1 MRETYTRCCIE
12 INQHKVVCI
21 HNLAKVCP
29 VKCILQQGAKDQPNQ
44 TSYQMFPQTGQS
56 QTSQMDPQSDQH
68 TTSQMYPTG
77 GQGTYQQP
85 MQGDAKQDGGKYMN
99 YHVQAKM
106 KDGTDVEG
114 IITHMDDH
122 EIEMLVP
129 EEVDEEEI
137 NKNRQQYGYGGGYGR
152 RRFRRFRRHR
162 FPFLNIVIIRP
173 FPYYH
178 PY

>member
-1 MRETYTRCCIE
+1 
-12 INQHKVVCI
+12 
-21 HNLAKVCP
+21 
-29 VKCILQQGAKDQPNQ
+29 
-44 TSYQMFPQTGQS
+44 
-56 QTSQMDPQSDQH
+56 
-68 TTSQMYPTG
+68 
-77 GQGTYQQP
+77 
-85 MQGDAKQDGGKYMN
+85 MQGDVKQDGSKYMN

-106 KDGTDVEG
+106 KDGSDVEG

-137 NKNRQQYGYGGGYGR
+137 NENRQQYGYGGGYGR
-152 RRFRRFRRHR
+152 RRFRRFRRRR